1 MPFKAPYL
9 PYERLR
15 EEAEAFLDKYHP
27 GRTIPVPI
35 DAIIERDFGMDIVPM
50 PGLQEHFETVA
61 FITHDLSDIRI
72 DEFVFRERLNRYRF
86 SLAHELAHRILH
98 ADVFKELDF
107 HDIATWKMVETEG
120 IPADQYSYIEF
131 HADSFAGLVLVP
143 SAELRATFA
152 RFVERAAAA
161 GIDFADADQAAR
173 ETIEYHVGRQFLV
186 AAKTAQ
192 IRIRKDR
199 LWEEFT

>member
-1 MPFKAPYL
+1 MAFKAPYL
-9 PYERLR
+9 PYDRLR
-15 EEAEAFLDKYHP
+15 EEVETFLNTYHAD
-27 GRTIPVPI
+27 RTIPVPI

-50 PGLQEHFETVA
+50 PGLQDHFETVA
-61 FITHDLSDIRI
+61 FITRDLSEIRI

-107 HDIATWKMVETEG
+107 HDVASWKVVETER
-120 IPADQYSYIEF
+120 IPPDQYSYIEF
-131 HADSFAGLVLVP
+131 QADSFAGLVLVP
-143 SAELRATFA
+143 PLELKETFA
-152 RFVERAAAA
+152 GFVDRAAAA

-186 AAKTAQ
+186 AAKTAH